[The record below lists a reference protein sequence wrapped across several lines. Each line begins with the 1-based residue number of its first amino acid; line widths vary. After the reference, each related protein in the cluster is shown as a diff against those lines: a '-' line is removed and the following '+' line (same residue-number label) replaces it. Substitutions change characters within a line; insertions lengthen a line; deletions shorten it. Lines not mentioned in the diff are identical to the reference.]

1 MRLTVA
7 ANAFQVHGVRD
18 SLTAGV
24 LDGIAGLV
32 GTFVNT
38 QLLAAKGEHL
48 GHERQI
54 VEAAVLVKRGKNLF
68 PASDLNQF
76 TSLQSQTSWNCYAT
90 HSSQ

>member
-1 MRLTVA
+1 MPLTVTT
-7 ANAFQVHGVRD
+7 NVFQVHGVRN

-48 GHERQI
+48 GHERQV

-90 HSSQ
+90 HSS